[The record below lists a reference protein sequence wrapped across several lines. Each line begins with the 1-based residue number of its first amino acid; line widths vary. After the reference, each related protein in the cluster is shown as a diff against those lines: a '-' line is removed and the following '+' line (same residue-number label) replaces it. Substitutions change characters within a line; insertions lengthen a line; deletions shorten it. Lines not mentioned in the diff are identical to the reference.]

1 MRRIL
6 MWAAGPICV
15 GAALL
20 VAWLFELST
29 EHVLVLAPVIVL
41 GAAAVVGLLV
51 LWAAAARDS
60 LRGVRRRP

>member
-6 MWAAGPICV
+6 VWSSGPICV

-41 GAAAVVGLLV
+41 GAGAVVGLLV

-60 LRGVRRRP
+60 LRGARRRP